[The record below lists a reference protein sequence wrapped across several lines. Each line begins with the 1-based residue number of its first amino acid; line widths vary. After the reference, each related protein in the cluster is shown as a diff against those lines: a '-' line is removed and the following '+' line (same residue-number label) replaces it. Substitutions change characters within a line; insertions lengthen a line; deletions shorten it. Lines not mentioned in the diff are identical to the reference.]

1 MERNIP
7 PFRSMRH
14 GVQSHSR
21 RNRARRRRRGGS
33 IQAGILKTNSQKLSF
48 VRKNGRNIV
57 TIKLG
62 ELASAKIQLVL
73 TVGALIL
80 GIICG
85 LIAQGFLDSAVINSI
100 NNNFINPVRNL
111 FLNALHMM
119 MAPVT
124 FFAIIAGITNIS
136 DAALIGKLGG
146 RMVIVSVFMQVITV
160 LLALFLGIFIF
171 TGDFSYIQA
180 GISSS
185 GGGSIAGQSVSLGDM
200 LLNIVPKNL
209 VDPFKGDNILQV
221 MFLAIFFGLI
231 INSMGEKSK
240 SAVEVIDFVFRFA
253 LAVLKLIVKAIPLVV
268 FLSMFSLFAGTGTE
282 SLFAF
287 GKFFGGLAA
296 GVFIVWSVGAC
307 ALLLFGK
314 ISPVRAIQKLATFF
328 SFAVHRIRRSC
339 AAALCA

>member
-1 MERNIP
+1 M
-7 PFRSMRH
+7 
-14 GVQSHSR
+14 
-21 RNRARRRRRGGS
+21 
-33 IQAGILKTNSQKLSF
+33 
-48 VRKNGRNIV
+48 RKNGRNIV

-185 GGGSIAGQSVSLGDM
+185 GGGSIAGQSVSLG
-200 LLNIVPKNL
+200 IC
-209 VDPFKGDNILQV
+209 
-221 MFLAIFFGLI
+221 
-231 INSMGEKSK
+231 S
-240 SAVEVIDFVFRFA
+240 
-253 LAVLKLIVKAIPLVV
+253 
-268 FLSMFSLFAGTGTE
+268 
-282 SLFAF
+282 
-287 GKFFGGLAA
+287 
-296 GVFIVWSVGAC
+296 
-307 ALLLFGK
+307 
-314 ISPVRAIQKLATFF
+314 
-328 SFAVHRIRRSC
+328 
-339 AAALCA
+339 